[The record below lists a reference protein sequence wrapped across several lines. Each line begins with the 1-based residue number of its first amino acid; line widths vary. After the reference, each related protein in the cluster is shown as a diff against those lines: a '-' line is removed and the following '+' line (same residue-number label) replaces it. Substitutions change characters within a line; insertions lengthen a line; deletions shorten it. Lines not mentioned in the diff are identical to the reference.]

1 MTSLITTMLKK
12 TFDIDLLGDSL
23 SELLSAIQQNQG
35 EITLTRDGVPLAKV
49 LPFSSSEESITPD
62 NKALKPRTAGGWEGQ
77 IWIADDFDDESPE
90 INAMFY
96 GEDE

>member
-1 MTSLITTMLKK
+1 MLKK
-12 TFDIDLLGDSL
+12 TFDVNLLEDSL
-23 SELLSAIQQNQG
+23 SELLSAIQNQV
-35 EITLTRDGVPLAKV
+35 EIILTRDGVPLAKV
-49 LPFSSSEESITPD
+49 LPFPSSEEKVTTD
-62 NKALKPRTAGGWEGQ
+62 NKTLKPRTAGGWEGQ

>member
-1 MTSLITTMLKK
+1 MLKK
-12 TFDIDLLGDSL
+12 TFDVNLLQDRF
-23 SELLSAIQQNQG
+23 SELLSAIQNQV
-35 EITLTRDGVPLAKV
+35 EVILTRDGVPLATV
-49 LPFSSSEESITPD
+49 LPFSSSEAKVTTD
-62 NKALKPRTAGGWEGQ
+62 NKPLKPRTAGGWKGQ

>member
-1 MTSLITTMLKK
+1 MTMLKK
-12 TFDIDLLGDSL
+12 TFEVNLLGDSL
-23 SELLSAIQQNQG
+23 SELLSAIQNQG

-49 LPFSSSEESITPD
+49 LPCSSSEENVTTE
-62 NKALKPRTAGGWEGQ
+62 NKPLKPRRAGGWEGQ

>member
-1 MTSLITTMLKK
+1 MNSLIITMLKK
-12 TFDIDLLGDSL
+12 TFEVNLLGDSL
-23 SELLSAIQQNQG
+23 SELLSAIQNQG

-49 LPFSSSEESITPD
+49 LPFSSSEENVTTD

-77 IWIADDFDDESPE
+77 IWMADDFDDESPE

>member
-1 MTSLITTMLKK
+1 MNSLIITMLKK
-12 TFDIDLLGDSL
+12 TFEVNLLGDSL
-23 SELLSAIQQNQG
+23 SELLSAIQNEG

-49 LPFSSSEESITPD
+49 LPFSSSQESVTPD

-77 IWIADDFDDESPE
+77 IWMADDFDDESPE